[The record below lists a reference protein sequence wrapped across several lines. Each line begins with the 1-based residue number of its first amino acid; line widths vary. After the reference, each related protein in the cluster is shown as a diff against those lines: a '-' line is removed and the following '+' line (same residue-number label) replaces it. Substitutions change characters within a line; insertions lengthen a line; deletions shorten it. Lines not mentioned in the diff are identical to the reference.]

1 MNRLYNKLQ
10 KFQLRN
16 KLEKI
21 FLKSNINTCTVYQ
34 GNIHIS
40 NYKMNNHYHGK
51 FYRQQLINN
60 SLNFSC
66 SMNNKEE
73 ENKKEKIQLYNF
85 ENEIDYL
92 KERDYII
99 NLILKEFSFEEIK
112 IINDDPDFY
121 IRNKF
126 IRKILDLFNNN
137 YLYKTLNNEENFGKE
152 ETDDKKLIRRIKE
165 KKKEMKNNNSKK
177 NITDYNTEG
186 IDKEIKEEIKIMKIK
201 KFKLQNQKKEKSIIL
216 NKIFSNTKDDIQKKL
231 KYNFNLNNYLKL
243 EKIKNEQIEKLKNNN
258 SQKNYSFN
266 NINSYNELSEKN
278 NRKIFKT
285 ISSHKLIKRKSTL
298 NINSNQMVKENL
310 EKENQK
316 IIKYYINE
324 IKANLIKKEKK
335 IYFPIISE

>member
-21 FLKSNINTCTVYQ
+21 FLKSNKKTCTVYQ

-73 ENKKEKIQLYNF
+73 ENKKEKIQLFNF

-126 IRKILDLFNNN
+126 IRKILDLLNNN
-137 YLYKTLNNEENFGKE
+137 YLIKTLNNEENFEKE
-152 ETDDKKLIRRIKE
+152 EIDDKKLNRRIKE

-186 IDKEIKEEIKIMKIK
+186 IDKEIKEEIKIIKIK
-201 KFKLQNQKKEKSIIL
+201 KFKLQNQ
-216 NKIFSNTKDDIQKKL
+216 
-231 KYNFNLNNYLKL
+231 
-243 EKIKNEQIEKLKNNN
+243 
-258 SQKNYSFN
+258 
-266 NINSYNELSEKN
+266 
-278 NRKIFKT
+278 
-285 ISSHKLIKRKSTL
+285 
-298 NINSNQMVKENL
+298 
-310 EKENQK
+310 
-316 IIKYYINE
+316 
-324 IKANLIKKEKK
+324 
-335 IYFPIISE
+335 

>member
-21 FLKSNINTCTVYQ
+21 FLKSNINTCAVYQ

-40 NYKMNNHYHGK
+40 NYKMNNYHHGR

-60 SLNFSC
+60 SLNFSY

-99 NLILKEFSFEEIK
+99 NLILKELSFEEIK

-137 YLYKTLNNEENFGKE
+137 YLYKTLNNEENFGKD
-152 ETDDKKLIRRIKE
+152 ETEDKKLIRRIKE

-186 IDKEIKEEIKIMKIK
+186 IDKEIKEEIKILKIK
-201 KFKLQNQKKEKSIIL
+201 KFQLQNQKKEKLIIL
-216 NKIFSNTKDDIQKKL
+216 KKIFSNTKDDIQKKL
-231 KYNFNLNNYLKL
+231 KFNFNLNNYLKL

-266 NINSYNELSEKN
+266 NINSYNEFSEKN
-278 NRKIFKT
+278 NRKIFKS

-316 IIKYYINE
+316 MIKYYINE

>member
-21 FLKSNINTCTVYQ
+21 FLKSNINTCAVYQ

-40 NYKMNNHYHGK
+40 NYKMNNYYHGK

-60 SLNFSC
+60 SLNFSY

-99 NLILKEFSFEEIK
+99 NLILKELSFEEIK

-137 YLYKTLNNEENFGKE
+137 YLYKTLNNEENFGKD
-152 ETDDKKLIRRIKE
+152 ETEDKKLIRRIKE

-201 KFKLQNQKKEKSIIL
+201 KFQLQNQKKEKLIIL
-216 NKIFSNTKDDIQKKL
+216 KKIFSNTKDDIQKKL
-231 KYNFNLNNYLKL
+231 KFNFNLNNYLKL
-243 EKIKNEQIEKLKNNN
+243 EKIKNEQIEKLKNND

-266 NINSYNELSEKN
+266 NINSYNEFSEKN
-278 NRKIFKT
+278 NRKIFKS

-298 NINSNQMVKENL
+298 NINTNQMVKENL
-310 EKENQK
+310 EKKNQK
-316 IIKYYINE
+316 MIKYYINE

>member
-21 FLKSNINTCTVYQ
+21 FLKSNINTCAVYQ

-40 NYKMNNHYHGK
+40 NYKMNNYYHGK

-60 SLNFSC
+60 SLNFSY

-99 NLILKEFSFEEIK
+99 NLILKELSFEEIK

-137 YLYKTLNNEENFGKE
+137 YLYKTLNNEENFGKD
-152 ETDDKKLIRRIKE
+152 ETEDKKLIRRIKE

-186 IDKEIKEEIKIMKIK
+186 IDKEIKEEIKILKIK
-201 KFKLQNQKKEKSIIL
+201 KFQLQNQKKEKLIIL
-216 NKIFSNTKDDIQKKL
+216 KKIFSNTKDDIQKKL
-231 KYNFNLNNYLKL
+231 KFNFNLNNYLKL
-243 EKIKNEQIEKLKNNN
+243 EKIKNEQIEKLKNND

-266 NINSYNELSEKN
+266 NINSYNEFSEKN
-278 NRKIFKT
+278 NRKIFKS

-316 IIKYYINE
+316 MIKYYINE

>member
-1 MNRLYNKLQ
+1 M
-10 KFQLRN
+10 
-16 KLEKI
+16 
-21 FLKSNINTCTVYQ
+21 YQ

-99 NLILKEFSFEEIK
+99 NLILKELSFEEIK

-137 YLYKTLNNEENFGKE
+137 YLYKTLNNEENFGKD
-152 ETDDKKLIRRIKE
+152 ETEDKKLIRRIKE

-201 KFKLQNQKKEKSIIL
+201 KFQLQNQKKEKLIIL
-216 NKIFSNTKDDIQKKL
+216 KKIFSNTKDDIQKKL
-231 KYNFNLNNYLKL
+231 KFNFNLNNYLKL

-266 NINSYNELSEKN
+266 NINSYNEFSEKN
-278 NRKIFKT
+278 NRKIFKS

>member
-21 FLKSNINTCTVYQ
+21 FLKSNINTCAVYQ

-40 NYKMNNHYHGK
+40 NYKMNNYYHGK

-60 SLNFSC
+60 SLNFSY

-99 NLILKEFSFEEIK
+99 NLILKELSFEEIK

-137 YLYKTLNNEENFGKE
+137 YLYKTLNNEENFGKD
-152 ETDDKKLIRRIKE
+152 ETEDKKLIRRIKE

-186 IDKEIKEEIKIMKIK
+186 IDKEIKEEIKILKIK
-201 KFKLQNQKKEKSIIL
+201 KFQLQNQKKEKLIIL
-216 NKIFSNTKDDIQKKL
+216 KKIFSNTKDDIQKKL
-231 KYNFNLNNYLKL
+231 KFNFNLNNYLKL

-266 NINSYNELSEKN
+266 NINSYNEFSEKN
-278 NRKIFKT
+278 NRKIFKS

-316 IIKYYINE
+316 MIKYYINE

>member
-21 FLKSNINTCTVYQ
+21 FLKSNINTCAVYQ

-40 NYKMNNHYHGK
+40 NYKMNNYYHEK

-60 SLNFSC
+60 SLNFSY

-99 NLILKEFSFEEIK
+99 NLILKELSFEEIK

-137 YLYKTLNNEENFGKE
+137 YLYKTLNNEENFGKD
-152 ETDDKKLIRRIKE
+152 ETEDKKLIRRIKE

-186 IDKEIKEEIKIMKIK
+186 IDKEIKEEIKILKIK
-201 KFKLQNQKKEKSIIL
+201 KFQLQNQKKEKLIIL
-216 NKIFSNTKDDIQKKL
+216 KKIFSNTKDDIQKKL
-231 KYNFNLNNYLKL
+231 KFNFNLNNYLKL

-266 NINSYNELSEKN
+266 NINSYNEFSEKN
-278 NRKIFKT
+278 NRKIFKS

-316 IIKYYINE
+316 MIKYYINE